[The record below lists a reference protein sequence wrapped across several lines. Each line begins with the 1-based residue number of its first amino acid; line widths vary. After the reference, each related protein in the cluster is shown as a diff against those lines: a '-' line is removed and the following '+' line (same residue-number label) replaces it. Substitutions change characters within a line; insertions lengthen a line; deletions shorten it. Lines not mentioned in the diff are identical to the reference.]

1 MKEFQDMAV
10 FSVIKDSEAPRPARQ
25 TGRLA
30 ARMREYEKY
39 VEQVTQG
46 KVGKLVPSPGETPRA
61 IAMRVSRA
69 ARRIG
74 KNVNTWVVDGTV
86 FFTVS

>member
-1 MKEFQDMAV
+1 MAE

-39 VEQVTQG
+39 IDAVPAG
-46 KVGKLVPSPGETPRA
+46 KVGRLTPSRGETARG
-61 IAMRVSRA
+61 IALRISRA
-69 ARRIG
+69 AKRKG
-74 KNVNTWVVDGTV
+74 KSSNTWVVDGTV
-86 FFTVS
+86 YFSLS

>member
-46 KVGKLVPSPGETPRA
+46 KVGKLVPSPEETPRA